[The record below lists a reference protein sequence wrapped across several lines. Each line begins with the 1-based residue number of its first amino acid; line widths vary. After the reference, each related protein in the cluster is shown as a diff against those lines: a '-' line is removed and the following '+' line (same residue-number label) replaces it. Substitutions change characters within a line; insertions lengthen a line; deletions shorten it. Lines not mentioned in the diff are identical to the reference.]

1 MHFLKKKNPKNQIKN
16 QANPKAKVVMFDLWE
31 HAYAPRAEAWLR
43 SPAAAAH
50 GIKDGDARLTV
61 IKGSSLETVPQFAA
75 ENPDVKCDLISVD
88 GGHT

>member
-1 MHFLKKKNPKNQIKN
+1 
-16 QANPKAKVVMFDLWE
+16 MFDLWE

-50 GIKDGDARLTV
+50 GIKDGDSRLTV
-61 IKGSSLETVPQFAA
+61 VKGSSLETVPEFAA

-88 GGHT
+88 GGHTYDIALKDLENMHLLANREW